1 VKATVCSAVTGRLV
15 LKQKTCQLL
24 PSGGKFRATA
34 SPPRKF
40 EAIMGRALFRSQSS
54 SVGDGSQFDEDQ
66 SASMQP
72 VIIDSPPTA
81 KQLAF
86 VKLLAERM
94 GVEVPVQAYN
104 SKSECSRVISWLK
117 EESDMK
123 LSQSRSQNYQSHPL
137 SSNEDPAIKTNR
149 DDNDV
154 GEILEPTPRQLQ
166 YAQTLSLQTGI
177 PLPREA
183 MVQRDTMS
191 RWIDNAV
198 AVKRRRSQGTLF
210 SNPQNVGIQ
219 SLISSLSSD
228 ESSGKPSVQ
237 NLLKSVYFAQK
248 HQEGIPAAVLQT
260 DEACQAFLQQF
271 EKKSPSSAEID
282 RKPMESDWGT
292 AGTAQGGNEVSAV
305 EETIHMEDEVLEVI
319 YSISQTKGEQ
329 NGVTV
334 DDIIRQLH
342 ETYEVEVKPRQVHE
356 WLDGLLGKG
365 LVSCTDEEYFLVS

>member
-1 VKATVCSAVTGRLV
+1 
-15 LKQKTCQLL
+15 
-24 PSGGKFRATA
+24 
-34 SPPRKF
+34 
-40 EAIMGRALFRSQSS
+40 
-54 SVGDGSQFDEDQ
+54 
-66 SASMQP
+66 
-72 VIIDSPPTA
+72 
-81 KQLAF
+81 
-86 VKLLAERM
+86 M

-149 DDNDV
+149 RESCDVDRDDNNNNHVGDDEKLRIAFFRDDNDV

-198 AVKRRRSQGTLF
+198 A
-210 SNPQNVGIQ
+210 
-219 SLISSLSSD
+219 
-228 ESSGKPSVQ
+228 
-237 NLLKSVYFAQK
+237 SVYFAQK